1 MLRWRETRRTRTSG
15 ILATRATRLVDR
27 KRKPPK
33 KVLLLH
39 STLANTKISWLALLA
54 IAMFLRLVQK
64 RFFGSAK
71 KDGILLV

>member
-1 MLRWRETRRTRTSG
+1 
-15 ILATRATRLVDR
+15 VDR

-64 RFFGSAK
+64 RFLGSAK